1 MKQGKYII
9 GIERDAIRC
18 SFSGRKSTK
27 AFPKAFGNKEKNIFI
42 STIDEDDDSVLRL
55 KVSSSNYKDAYI
67 KMQEVTN
74 VVVNELHLLDEM
86 IYASSFYND
95 EMLAKGKISLQIDK
109 EFYEELK
116 EDYDLPESL
125 EEAYLKIKENMEV
138 VADLAERNYGKIK
151 VKANKKD
158 VVISN
163 IRLNIFDGYGI
174 SQNDLMFF
182 VSSIFMCLRDKE
194 IKNLKDLQK
203 ALLETDKKLNL
214 KCVEGIEAIIEE
226 LKEKVS
232 REAKEKEY
240 SKEAILKLS
249 EKYNEYA
256 YNQRYCMQK
265 HKKLVAESVAIIKDA
280 IANGIDFEVLNENKS
295 TVEFR
300 GHGNIEFVIEGNKTD
315 RDNYIF
321 PIITDDKYI
330 SKQEMK
336 EAGLSVPEAILLD
349 SDMDRQDIEELVS
362 EYYNK
367 KLVVKPRNTNY
378 GTGITVFSK
387 KATKAQIL
395 NAIDYAFKFDNNVLI
410 EEYKKGMEYRFLVIN
425 GRVLSVCHRRIASV
439 VGDGKSTIKQ
449 LIRAKNKEPWHAL
462 TGTPVKMDQPVVEFL
477 KLQELTYDSVIP
489 ANKRVFLRTNS
500 NCSTGGESVDYTD
513 IMPTKFKKIA
523 EKAARVFDAKIC
535 GVDIII
541 DDMEKDEYSII
552 EINDNPGYSI
562 NEWPYE
568 GRGEKIGVA
577 ILKLLNLMA

>member
-9 GIERDAIRC
+9 SIERDALRC
-18 SFSGRKSTK
+18 SFGGKKTTK
-27 AFPKAFGNKEKNIFI
+27 AFPKAFGNKSKNRFI
-42 STIDEDDDSVLRL
+42 TADEDEAILKL
-55 KVSSSNYKDAYI
+55 KVSASNYKDAYI

-74 VVVNELHLLDEM
+74 VVVNELHLLNEMIYPSSYYGDEM
-86 IYASSFYND
+86 I
-95 EMLAKGKISLQIDK
+95 AKGKITIEVDK
-109 EFYEELK
+109 EFYEELRGIY
-116 EDYDLPESL
+116 ELPETR
-125 EEAYLKIKENMEV
+125 EEGYLIIKENMGV
-138 VADLAERNYGKIK
+138 VADLAERVYGKIK
-151 VKANKKD
+151 IKANKKD
-158 VVISN
+158 IVISN

-182 VSSIFMCLRDKE
+182 VASVFMCLRNKE
-194 IKNLKDLQK
+194 IKNVKELEK

-214 KCVEGIEAIIEE
+214 KCVDGIEAIFEE
-226 LKEKVS
+226 LKDKISRLDTEKDF
-232 REAKEKEY
+232 
-240 SKEAILKLS
+240 SKEELVKLAND
-249 EKYNEYA
+249 YNEYA

-265 HKKLVAESVAIIKDA
+265 HKKLVAESVVIIKDA
-280 IANGIDFEVLNENKS
+280 IANGIDYEVLNENKS

-300 GHGNIEFVIEGNKTD
+300 GHGNVEFVIEGNKTD

-349 SDMDRQDIEELVS
+349 KEMTEKDIDELIS

-367 KLVVKPRNTNY
+367 KIVVKPRNTNY

-387 KATKAQIL
+387 RASKTQIL
-395 NAIDYAFKFDNNVLI
+395 NAIEYAFRFDNNVLI

-425 GRVLSVCHRRIASV
+425 GKVLSVCHRRIASV
-439 VGDGKSTIKQ
+439 VGDGRATIKE
-449 LIRAKNKEPWHAL
+449 LIEAKNKEPWHAL
-462 TGTPVKMDQPVVEFL
+462 TGTPVKMDEPVEEYL
-477 KLQELTYDSVIP
+477 KLQGLTYDSIIP
-489 ANKRVFLRTNS
+489 ANKRIFLRTNS

-513 IMPTKFKKIA
+513 VMPAKFKKIA
-523 EKAARVFDAKIC
+523 EKAAKVFDAKIC

-568 GRGEKIGVA
+568 GRGEKIGTA
-577 ILKLLNLMA
+577 ILKLLNLME

>member
-1 MKQGKYII
+1 MVVLELTIRIILLLLLI
-9 GIERDAIRC
+9 GINGILSSSEIAYLSLDKYTLSRKRDKK
-18 SFSGRKSTK
+18 SRKIYSMLK
-27 AFPKAFGNKEKNIFI
+27 DESKFL
-42 STIDEDDDSVLRL
+42 STIQIGITLAGFMASAFA
-55 KVSSSNYKDAYI
+55 SDAF
-67 KMQEVTN
+67 TD
-74 VVVNELHLLDEM
+74 LLME
-86 IYASSFYND
+86 
-95 EMLAKGKISLQIDK
+95 KG
-109 EFYEELK
+109 
-116 EDYDLPESL
+116 
-125 EEAYLKIKENMEV
+125 V
-138 VADLAERNYGKIK
+138 
-151 VKANKKD
+151 
-158 VVISN
+158 
-163 IRLNIFDGYGI
+163 
-174 SQNDLMFF
+174 FF
-182 VSSIFMCLRDKE
+182 VSEAFTENCLMVVITLILSYITLVFGELFPKKIGRANPERMARFTVHLLSLITNIFYPVILLLTFSTNFLCRLFHIKDRDDSLTEKD
-194 IKNLKDLQK
+194 IKKMII
-203 ALLETDKKLNL
+203 TGSR
-214 KCVEGIEAIIEE
+214 EGIIEE
-226 LKEKVS
+226 
-232 REAKEKEY
+232 KEKEY
-240 SKEAILKLS
+240 SKGAILKLS
-249 EKYNEYA
+249 NEYNEYA

-300 GHGNIEFVIEGNKTD
+300 GHGNVEFVIEGNKTD

-336 EAGLSVPEAILLD
+336 DAGLSVPEAILLD
-349 SDMDRQDIEELVS
+349 SDMDKQDIEELVS

-425 GRVLSVCHRRIASV
+425 GKVLSVCHRRIASV
-439 VGDGKSTIKQ
+439 VGDGKSTIKE
-449 LIRAKNKEPWHAL
+449 LIQAKNKEPWHEL